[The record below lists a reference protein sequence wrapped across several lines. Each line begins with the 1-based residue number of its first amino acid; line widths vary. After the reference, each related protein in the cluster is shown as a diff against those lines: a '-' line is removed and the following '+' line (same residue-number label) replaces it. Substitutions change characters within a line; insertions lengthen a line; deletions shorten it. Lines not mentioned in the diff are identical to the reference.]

1 MQTRAGCSGC
11 LGPAWRLFIDPSWA
25 PWDLA
30 NHSHPAL
37 EKSTPTWGWGSSSV
51 LTGQVTEC
59 ANFSHEEKPVWG
71 GACSSGLRMLDRH
84 VKVHMPHQTPPYW
97 SPPRSVILL
106 RMNTGNSILQ
116 AKPFKVILIP
126 LKPTFNLSARVV
138 PPPLRIPPS
147 IYLYH
152 HQWVIHTM
160 SSSWSPC
167 LLCWPSLPIHP
178 PTCIPSDLL

>member
-11 LGPAWRLFIDPSWA
+11 VGPAWRLFIDPSWA

-30 NHSHPAL
+30 DNSHPAL
-37 EKSTPTWGWGSSSV
+37 EKSTHTWGWGSSSV

-59 ANFSHEEKPVWG
+59 ANFSHEEKPV
-71 GACSSGLRMLDRH
+71 GALHAVQAC
-84 VKVHMPHQTPPYW
+84 VCWIHMSKFTCPIKPPYW
-97 SPPRSVILL
+97 SPPRSAVLL

-147 IYLYH
+147 RSISPPIVFQL
-152 HQWVIHTM
+152 V
-160 SSSWSPC
+160 SLPPVWSP
-167 LLCWPSLPIHP
+167 LPIHP